1 MPQKIAQT
9 RAEEA
14 RFKASTVQNNYRD
27 HCTQDDKHNATN
39 NTSTAR
45 PALRLEVGTEISREC
60 TSRHGTNTD
69 TPQATVEDLDPP
81 AALSVNP
88 SDPVSLALI
97 SAFER
102 EYTHLTVVD
111 GDTRALLGYI
121 SIPTLQALLDAG
133 KVSPDDELSK
143 AMVTFQ
149 RRGRRY
155 RVITMQTP
163 LEELE
168 EFFEG
173 GATGGQ
179 KQEFAVITDERRRF
193 VLGVAT
199 KNDLEEFV
207 KRRPA

>member
-1 MPQKIAQT
+1 MTSIMPQAPAAPIAQPFVSKWAP
-9 RAEEA
+9 R
-14 RFKASTVQNNYRD
+14 YR
-27 HCTQDDKHNATN
+27 
-39 NTSTAR
+39 
-45 PALRLEVGTEISREC
+45 G
-60 TSRHGTNTD
+60 
-69 TPQATVEDLDPP
+69 ATVEDLDPP

-111 GDTRALLGYI
+111 RDTRALLGYI

-133 KVSPDDELSK
+133 KVSPEDELRK

-149 RRGRRY
+149 RRNRRY

-179 KQEFAVITDERRRF
+179 KQEFAVITDDRRRF

>member
-1 MPQKIAQT
+1 MTSIMKPTTSSPLAQQP
-9 RAEEA
+9 
-14 RFKASTVQNNYRD
+14 FVSKWASRYR
-27 HCTQDDKHNATN
+27 
-39 NTSTAR
+39 
-45 PALRLEVGTEISREC
+45 G
-60 TSRHGTNTD
+60 
-69 TPQATVEDLDPP
+69 ATVEDLDPP
-81 AALSVNP
+81 AALSVHP
-88 SDPVSLALI
+88 HDPVSLALI

-111 GDTRALLGYI
+111 AETRSLLGYI
-121 SIPTLQALLDAG
+121 SIPTLQSLLDAG
-133 KVSPDDELSK
+133 KVKPDDELK
-143 AMVTFQ
+143 TAMVTFQ
-149 RRGRRY
+149 RRGKKY
-155 RVITMQTP
+155 KVITMQTP

-199 KNDLEEFV
+199 KGDLEEFV